1 MLASP
6 CHPWQDSA
14 PSWLGR
20 TTTKA
25 KPGRLFPAHAS
36 ASAGIAGFG
45 AGRAGGE
52 DHTETRKLG
61 GPGGHERDREG
72 DAAAESGP
80 AVTSPWPSL
89 VLRPSRSLV
98 PWSRHGSP
106 SNPSPLPP
114 EGVCGRRR
122 CPPQPP
128 PPTAA
133 RRCYS
138 HLRPQCHP
146 WPASLPSA
154 SRRASCPALLPGCG
168 HRPVY
173 RLQLQGSWPSLL
185 HLPPRGLQRLSPWRL
200 IPCVNIWS

>member
-25 KPGRLFPAHAS
+25 KPGRLFPARAS

-80 AVTSPWPSL
+80 AVTSPWPAL
-89 VLRPSRSLV
+89 GLWPSRSLV
-98 PWSRHGSP
+98 PRSRHASP
-106 SNPSPLPP
+106 SNFSPLPP
-114 EGVCGRRR
+114 LGVGGRRR
-122 CPPQPP
+122 CLPQPP

-138 HLRPQCHP
+138 HLRPSAIP
-146 WPASLPSA
+146 GPRPFPLRPAGRPARPRCRDATTVPCTVYSSRDPGLPCST
-154 SRRASCPALLPGCG
+154 
-168 HRPVY
+168 Y
-173 RLQLQGSWPSLL
+173 
-185 HLPPRGLQRLSPWRL
+185 HLEDSSG
-200 IPCVNIWS
+200 